1 MRRFDRAPAMVR
13 DSSGSRRLLSGP
25 SRLLSGPPRLL
36 LLLTAPLVAAAG
48 CQPSPPESAQEAGP
62 SPGAVVVREELESRI
77 RAQLDALDARTAL
90 YAKHLPSGREVAI
103 RADEAM
109 NTLSVIKLTALVQAF
124 REAEAGRLELD
135 ARHPILPGELR
146 RGSGI
151 LQTFD
156 PGLEPTF
163 RDLLTQMIITSD
175 NTATDIVAERLGLD
189 GVNAF
194 LESEGFQETR
204 FRMTTGDL
212 FREVWVQV
220 DPAHAALSH
229 REVYE
234 RGFPGDADAS
244 ARTFALEGDSTR
256 WLGRSTARETGRL
269 LEGIHEGTWTSQE
282 SSEEMMAILRRQLS
296 SSRLPRY
303 VGLEASVAHKT
314 GDWPPFGGSDVGI
327 LFHEGGPTVVAIYTG
342 QNRGDFVELERTL
355 GRIAAELVEGWR

>member
-1 MRRFDRAPAMVR
+1 MRRFDRAHLTVR
-13 DSSGSRRLLSGP
+13 NPPGSRRLLS
-25 SRLLSGPPRLL
+25 LLSGPSMLL
-36 LLLTAPLVAAAG
+36 LVLTASILAVAG
-48 CQPSPPESAQEAGP
+48 CEPSPPDPAPEADPPQEA
-62 SPGAVVVREELESRI
+62 VVAPEELESRI

-90 YAKHLPSGREVAI
+90 YAKHLPTGREVAI
-103 RADEAM
+103 RADEPM
-109 NTLSVIKLTALVQAF
+109 NTLSVIKLTALVQAY

-135 ARHPILPGELR
+135 ARHPILPEELR

-156 PGLEPTF
+156 PGLAPTF

-189 GVNAF
+189 RVNAF

-212 FREVWVQV
+212 FREVWVQA

-234 RGFPGDADAS
+234 RGFPGDPEAS
-244 ARTFALEGDSTR
+244 ARTFALEGDSTL

-269 LEGIHEGTWTSQE
+269 LEGIHEGTWTSRENSQE
-282 SSEEMMAILRRQLS
+282 MLAILSRQLS

-303 VGLEASVAHKT
+303 VGFEASVAHKT

-355 GRIAAELVEGWR
+355 GRIAVALVQGWR

>member
-1 MRRFDRAPAMVR
+1 MRRCHGVASMIR
-13 DSSGSRRLLSGP
+13 DSSGS
-25 SRLLSGPPRLL
+25 SRLLFTLAAVLL
-36 LLLTAPLVAAAG
+36 AAG
-48 CQPSPPESAQEAGP
+48 CEPSPPVPPDPA
-62 SPGAVVVREELESRI
+62 PGAVVAPQELEARI
-77 RAQLDALDARTAL
+77 REQLDALDARTAL

-103 RADEAM
+103 RADEPM
-109 NTLSVIKLTALVQAF
+109 NTLSVIKITALVQAF

-135 ARHPILPGELR
+135 ARHPIRPEELR

-189 GVNAF
+189 RVNAF
-194 LESEGFQETR
+194 LQSEGFQETR

-212 FREVWVQV
+212 IREVWVQA
-220 DPAHAALSH
+220 DSAHAALSH
-229 REVYE
+229 RELYE
-234 RGFPGDADAS
+234 RGFPGDPDAS
-244 ARTFALEGDSTR
+244 ARDFALEGDSTL

-269 LEGIHEGTWTSQE
+269 LEGIHEGTWTSPE
-282 SSEEMMAILRRQLS
+282 SSEEMLAILSRQLS

-303 VGLEASVAHKT
+303 VGFEASVAHKT

-355 GRIAAELVEGWR
+355 GRIALELVQGWR

>member
-1 MRRFDRAPAMVR
+1 MIR
-13 DSSGSRRLLSGP
+13 DSSGS
-25 SRLLSGPPRLL
+25 SRLLFT
-36 LLLTAPLVAAAG
+36 LTAVLLAAG
-48 CQPSPPESAQEAGP
+48 CEPSPPVPPDPA
-62 SPGAVVVREELESRI
+62 PGAVVAPQELEARI
-77 RAQLDALDARTAL
+77 REQLDALDARTAL

-103 RADEAM
+103 RADEPM
-109 NTLSVIKLTALVQAF
+109 NTLSVIKITALVQAF

-135 ARHPILPGELR
+135 ARHPIRPEELR

-189 GVNAF
+189 RVNAF
-194 LESEGFQETR
+194 LQSEGFQETR
-204 FRMTTGDL
+204 FRMTTGDI
-212 FREVWVQV
+212 FREVWVQA
-220 DPAHAALSH
+220 DSAHAALSH

-234 RGFPGDADAS
+234 RGFPEDPDAS
-244 ARTFALEGDSTR
+244 ARHFALEGDSTL

-269 LEGIHEGTWTSQE
+269 LEGIHDGTWTSRE
-282 SSEEMMAILRRQLS
+282 SSEEMLAILSRQLS

-303 VGLEASVAHKT
+303 LGFEVSVAHKT

-355 GRIAAELVEGWR
+355 GRIALELVQGWR